1 MNSYT
6 QLRQPVP
13 QILAL
18 VSLCFLVVDY
28 LSAKYNGVLMNIP
41 IYIIVMCLINLLVIL
56 ISFLC
61 IFIKPHYSNTFM
73 WRNFFIITV
82 LDSYMILYAIFNL
95 YFIVAIRYHIDITNY
110 WIIGISSMTLSF
122 MLDTIANIIAIKVT
136 SFKHHMIGL
145 LFRFLGAFVYIVYII
160 LYFIVPHNIDN
171 RNDFIHL
178 IFLTL
183 GVHAIVAY
191 SFLLYGGYTYD
202 IEQGEEPTERRL

>member
-18 VSLCFLVVDY
+18 VSLCILVVDY

-41 IYIIVMCLINLLVIL
+41 VYIIGVCLINLLVIL

-95 YFIVAIRYHIDITNY
+95 YFIVAIRHHIDIFNY

-122 MLDTIANIIAIKVT
+122 VLDTVANIILINVT

-145 LFRFLGAFVYIVYII
+145 LFRFLGAFVYIV
-160 LYFIVPHNIDN
+160 
-171 RNDFIHL
+171 
-178 IFLTL
+178 
-183 GVHAIVAY
+183 
-191 SFLLYGGYTYD
+191 
-202 IEQGEEPTERRL
+202 